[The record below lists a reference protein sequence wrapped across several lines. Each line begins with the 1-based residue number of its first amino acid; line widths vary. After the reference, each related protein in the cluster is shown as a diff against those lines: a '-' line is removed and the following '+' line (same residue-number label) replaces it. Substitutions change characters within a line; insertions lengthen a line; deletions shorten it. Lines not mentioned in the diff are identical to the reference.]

1 MTSVAQTLA
10 GRSPFNVDTD
20 LIGVSISV
28 FVPFMWTAHPSV
40 QARDLREL
48 AQPLRTQKLDYNY
61 GSTGPGSAMHVQGE
75 AFKKEAQ
82 VAMQHVP
89 FRVQHHLN
97 MNFSLGVYKLVAINC
112 QPPWRKSRLARLRRL
127 RQPHQQESPRCRWCQ
142 RSGSLAF
149 QI

>member
-48 AQPLRTQKLDYNY
+48 AQLLRAQKLDYNY
-61 GSTGPGSAMHVQGE
+61 GSMGPGSAMHV
-75 AFKKEAQ
+75 
-82 VAMQHVP
+82 
-89 FRVQHHLN
+89 
-97 MNFSLGVYKLVAINC
+97 
-112 QPPWRKSRLARLRRL
+112 
-127 RQPHQQESPRCRWCQ
+127 
-142 RSGSLAF
+142 
-149 QI
+149 